1 MKNMEYNPRKIEN
14 KWQKVW
20 EEIGIFKAGDFSKK
34 PKFYVLDM
42 FPYPSAE
49 GLHVGH
55 PRGYIATDIFGHLMR
70 RRGFNVLH
78 PMGWDAF
85 GLPAEN
91 YAIKTGIHP
100 EITTKKNIKR
110 IKEQLKMIGLGY
122 DWSREINTTDPEY
135 YKLTQKIFLLLYKM
149 GLAYEAVLP
158 INWCPSCKTG
168 LANEEVVDGKCERCG
183 TEVTKK
189 DLRQWVL
196 KITAYADKLLKDLDL
211 LDWPEKIKEMQ
222 RNWIGRSEGWSIKF
236 QIPNSKFQ
244 IEVFTTRADTL
255 FGCTYLVVAPEH
267 SIIQK
272 LKSNI
277 QNLKSIEEY
286 IEEAKKKLER
296 ERISE
301 VKEKTGVELK
311 GIKAI
316 NPINGREI
324 PIFVADY
331 VLPHYGTGAVMAV
344 PCHDQ
349 RDFDFARKYNL
360 PMIEV
365 IKPYEEKK
373 ELPKEAPLIISNG
386 RYQMAYEGEGFL
398 INSGRFTG
406 MKSEEA
412 REEIGKF
419 LAKKNLPPT
428 IFREKDLSKQ
438 NPQKV
443 VGGLAKK
450 AVYYKLRDWVFSRQ
464 RYWGEPIPLVF
475 CENCARKLKNLKT
488 SELKNFNKG
497 EILNPGWIAIPEE
510 ELPLKLPKVERYK
523 PTGTGESPLAAISE
537 WLKTKC
543 PKCGGPAKRE
553 TNTMPQWA
561 GSCWYYLAYVM
572 LGNQKSKIKNQ
583 KFVWDKEKIR
593 YWLPVDLYVGGAEH
607 AVLHLL
613 YARFWTKVLYDAG
626 WIKFKEPFLKL
637 RNQGLI
643 LAPDGQKMSKS
654 RGNIINPDP
663 LIEKYGVDAFRLYE
677 MFMGPFEEPISWNTK
692 GLIGMKRFLDKV
704 WNLFGKEKSVI
715 SIEED
720 KEIERILHKT
730 IKKVTEDIENF
741 RFNTAIS
748 ALMILVNELQN
759 RNYGIWHLKTLIFLL
774 VPFAPHIS
782 EELWQKYFVQGGTLN
797 IRNSIHYQL
806 WPKYDPKLIK
816 EEMITLVI
824 QVNGKVR
831 DKVEVEAD
839 ISEEKAKEL
848 ALSREK
854 IKKWIGGKAI
864 KKVVFV
870 PGKLINFVTK

>member
-1 MKNMEYNPRKIEN
+1 MEYNPKKMAYDPQRIER
-14 KWQKVW
+14 KWQRLWDKK
-20 EEIGIFKAGDFSKK
+20 GIFSAKDFSKK
-34 PKFYVLDM
+34 KKFYILDM

-55 PRGYIATDIFGHLMR
+55 PRGYVATDIFAHLMR
-70 RRGFNVLH
+70 RKNFNVLH

-85 GLPAEN
+85 GLPTEN

-100 EITTKKNIKR
+100 EITTRKNVER

-135 YKLTQKIFLLLYKM
+135 YKITQKIFLLLYKM

-158 INWCPSCKTG
+158 INFCPSCKTG
-168 LANEEVVDGKCERCG
+168 LANEEVINGKCERCG
-183 TEVTKK
+183 TEVKKK

-196 KITAYADKLLKDLDL
+196 KITAYADRLLKDLDL

-222 RNWIGRSEGWSIKF
+222 RNWIGRSEGWEIEFRIQNSEFK
-236 QIPNSKFQ
+236 IP
-244 IEVFTTRADTL
+244 VFTTRVDTL
-255 FGCTYLVVAPEH
+255 FGCTYLVVAPEYP
-267 SIIQK
+267 ILEK
-272 LKSNI
+272 LKDKISNF
-277 QNLKSIEEY
+277 KFVEGY
-286 IEEAKKKLER
+286 IKEAKKKLER

-301 VKEKTGVELK
+301 VKEKIGIELK

-316 NPINGREI
+316 NPVNGREI

-331 VLPHYGTGAVMAV
+331 VLSHYGTGAVMAV

-365 IKPYEEKK
+365 IKPYQEKK

-386 RYQMAYEGEGFL
+386 RYQNAYEGEGFL

-412 REEIGKF
+412 RDEIGKF
-419 LAKKNLPPT
+419 LAKKNL
-428 IFREKDLSKQ
+428 
-438 NPQKV
+438 
-443 VGGLAKK
+443 AKK
-450 AVYYKLRDWVFSRQ
+450 AVYFKLRDWIFSRQ
-464 RYWGEPIPLVF
+464 RYWGEPIPIIY
-475 CENCARKLKNLKT
+475 CRKCWENSKFQIPNSKRKLKLNYDYTIIDGKEYMIVPV
-488 SELKNFNKG
+488 SEKD
-497 EILNPGWIAIPEE
+497 
-510 ELPLKLPKVERYK
+510 LPLKLPFVKKYQ

-537 WLKTKC
+537 WVNTKC

-572 LGNQKSKIKNQ
+572 LGNQKSPKESLRDPTGQAKIKNQ
-583 KFVWDKEKIR
+583 KFVWDKEKIN

-654 RGNIINPDP
+654 RGNVINPDP
-663 LIEKYGVDAFRLYE
+663 LIEKYGADAFRLYE
-677 MFMGPFEEPISWNTK
+677 MFMGPFSEPINWNTK

-715 SIEED
+715 LIEED
-720 KEIERILHKT
+720 REIEKLVHKT

-741 RFNTAIS
+741 RFNTAVS

-759 RNYGIWHLKTLIFLL
+759 RNYGIWHLKTLLL
-774 VPFAPHIS
+774 LLAPFTPHIS
-782 EELWQKYFVQGGTLN
+782 EELWQQYFVKTLTFSLQT
-797 IRNSIHYQL
+797 SILQYP
-806 WPKYDPKLIK
+806 WPKYDPKLVK
-816 EEMITLVI
+816 EETITLVI

-831 DKVEVEAD
+831 DKIEVETD

-854 IKKWIGGKAI
+854 IKKWIKGKEI
-864 KKVVFV
+864 KKVIFV
-870 PGKLINFVTK
+870 PGKLINIVV

>member
-1 MKNMEYNPRKIEN
+1 MKNTPRSRISNPYGAIKENFGGNFQFEISLRGMEYNPKKIEK
-14 KWQKVW
+14 KWQRLW
-20 EEIGIFKAGDFSKK
+20 EEKGIFKGKDFSKK

-55 PRGYIATDIFGHLMR
+55 PRGYVATDIYAHYMR
-70 RRGFNVLH
+70 RKKFNVLH

-85 GLPAEN
+85 GLPTEN
-91 YAIKTGIHP
+91 YAIRTGIHP
-100 EITTKKNIKR
+100 EITTRKNIKR
-110 IKEQLKMIGLGY
+110 IKEQMKMIGLGY
-122 DWSREINTTDPEY
+122 DWLREINTTDPEY
-135 YKLTQKIFLLLYKM
+135 YKFTQKIFLLLFKM
-149 GLAYEAVLP
+149 GLAYEATLP

-168 LANEEVVDGKCERCG
+168 LANEEVIDGKCERCG

-196 KITAYADKLLKDLDL
+196 KITAYADRLLKDLDL

-222 RNWIGRSEGWSIKF
+222 RNWIGKSEGWEMEFRI
-236 QIPNSKFQ
+236 QNSEFR
-244 IEVFTTRADTL
+244 ISVFTTRVDTL

-267 SIIQK
+267 PLIEK

-286 IEEAKKKLER
+286 IEGTKKKLER

-301 VKEKTGVELK
+301 VKEKTGLELK

-331 VLPHYGTGAVMAV
+331 VLVHYGTGAVMAV

-349 RDFDFARKYNL
+349 RDFDFARKSNL

-365 IKPYEEKK
+365 IKPYQEKK
-373 ELPKEAPLIISNG
+373 ELPKEAPLIISDG

-412 REEIGKF
+412 REAIGQF
-419 LAKKNLPPT
+419 LAKRNL
-428 IFREKDLSKQ
+428 S
-438 NPQKV
+438 
-443 VGGLAKK
+443 KK
-450 AVYYKLRDWVFSRQ
+450 AVYFKLRDWIFSRQ
-464 RYWGEPIPLVF
+464 RYWGEPIPIVHCQKCGIVPL
-475 CENCARKLKNLKT
+475 
-488 SELKNFNKG
+488 
-497 EILNPGWIAIPEE
+497 PEKD
-510 ELPLKLPKVERYK
+510 LPLKLPKIEKYQ

-537 WLKTKC
+537 WVNTKC
-543 PKCGGPAKRE
+543 PRCGGPAKRE

-583 KFVWDKEKIR
+583 KFIWDKRKIN

-654 RGNIINPDP
+654 RGNVINPDP
-663 LIEKYGVDAFRLYE
+663 LIEKYGADTFRLYE
-677 MFMGPFEEPISWNTK
+677 MFMGPFSEPINWNTK

-704 WNLFGKEKSVI
+704 WNLFGKEKNVI

-730 IKKVTEDIENF
+730 IKKITEDIENF

-759 RNYGIWHLKTLIFLL
+759 RNYGIWHLKTLISLL
-774 VPFAPHIS
+774 APFAPHFA
-782 EELWQKYFVQGGTLN
+782 EELWQKYFVQTSDFRLQT
-797 IRNSIHYQL
+797 SIHNWP

-824 QVNGKVR
+824 QVNGRVR
-831 DKVEVEAD
+831 DKIEVSAD

-848 ALSREK
+848 AISRER
-854 IKKWIGGKAI
+854 IKKWLKDKKI

-870 PGKLINFVTK
+870 PGKLINIVV

>member
-1 MKNMEYNPRKIEN
+1 MECNPHKIEQ
-14 KWQKVW
+14 KWQRIWEKTEVFKVR
-20 EEIGIFKAGDFSKK
+20 DFSKK

-42 FPYPSAE
+42 FPYPSSE

-55 PRGYIATDIFGHLMR
+55 PRGYIATDIFAHLMR
-70 RRGFNVLH
+70 RKNFNVLH

-100 EITTKKNIKR
+100 EIITKRNIR
-110 IKEQLKMIGLGY
+110 RMKEQMKMIGLGY
-122 DWSREINTTDPEY
+122 DWEREINTTNPEY
-135 YKLTQKIFLLLYKM
+135 YKITQKIFLLLYKM
-149 GLAYEAVLP
+149 GLAYETTLP
-158 INWCPSCKTG
+158 INFCPSCKTG
-168 LANEEVVDGKCERCG
+168 LANEEVIDGKCERCG

-196 KITAYADKLLKDLDL
+196 KITAYADRLLNDLDL

-222 RNWIGRSEGWSIKF
+222 RNWIGKSEGWEIGFKIATSDKKQETGIK
-236 QIPNSKFQ
+236 
-244 IEVFTTRADTL
+244 VFTTRIDTL
-255 FGCTYLVVAPEH
+255 FGCTYLVLAPEH
-267 SIIQK
+267 PIIQK

-286 IEEAKKKLER
+286 IKESKKKLER

-301 VKEKTGVELK
+301 VKEKSGVEIK

-316 NPINGREI
+316 NPVNNREI

-331 VLPHYGTGAVMAV
+331 VLIHYGTGAVMAV

-360 PMIEV
+360 PMVEV

-373 ELPKEAPLIISNG
+373 TLPKEVPLVISNG
-386 RYQMAYEGEGFL
+386 RFAGAYEGEGFL

-412 REEIGKF
+412 KEAIGQF
-419 LAKKNLPPT
+419 LAKKNL
-428 IFREKDLSKQ
+428 
-438 NPQKV
+438 
-443 VGGLAKK
+443 AKE
-450 AVYYKLRDWVFSRQ
+450 AVYFKLRDWIFSRQ
-464 RYWGEPIPLVF
+464 RYWGEPIPIVH
-475 CENCARKLKNLKT
+475 CEKCGIVPL
-488 SELKNFNKG
+488 
-497 EILNPGWIAIPEE
+497 PEKD
-510 ELPLKLPKVERYK
+510 LPFKLPKVKKYQ
-523 PTGTGESPLAAISE
+523 PTGTGESPLAAISK
-537 WLKTKC
+537 WVNTKC

-561 GSCWYYLAYVM
+561 GSCWYYLAYTM

-583 KFVWDKEKIR
+583 KFEWNKRKIN

-613 YARFWTKVLYDAG
+613 YARFWTKVLCDAG

-654 RGNIINPDP
+654 RGNVINPDP
-663 LIEKYGVDAFRLYE
+663 LIEKYGTDAFRLYE
-677 MFMGPFEEPISWNTK
+677 MFMGPFDEPINWNTK

-704 WNLFGKEKSVI
+704 WNLFGKEKSLI
-715 SIEED
+715 PTEED
-720 KEIERILHKT
+720 REIEKLVHKT

-748 ALMILVNELQN
+748 ALMILVNEFQ
-759 RNYGIWHLKTLIFLL
+759 RKNYGIWHLKTLISLL
-774 VPFAPHIS
+774 APFAPHFA
-782 EELWQKYFVQGGTLN
+782 EELWQKYFVKTSTFSLQT
-797 IRNSIHYQL
+797 SILRYP

-816 EEMITLVI
+816 EEIITLVI

-831 DKVEVEAD
+831 DKIEVEAD

-848 ALSREK
+848 AISREK
-854 IKKWIGGKAI
+854 IQKWIEGKEI
-864 KKVVFV
+864 KKVIFV
-870 PGKLINFVTK
+870 PGKLINVVV